1 MTKKALFARPAQT
14 AIAAVLALLA
24 TPALAQLTDPASA
37 PVDSAPE
44 PVADPVIVPDTAAPA
59 AAIPVPGI
67 TPPQIV
73 VPTPPAGLAP
83 TATATATAT
92 EPTPT
97 PRPNAET
104 QREVTPAP
112 AAEST
117 TRATAARTATPAV
130 TRASTA
136 ATAAPIAAPA
146 TAEPAATPLPT
157 VTPSQMMAMQA
168 QADQP
173 AAPQT
178 AETAPP
184 AEAGSDETAYWAIGG
199 GLALLLGAGAI
210 AALRR
215 KHESAEAPQPAGIAP
230 RAAAPEPGAVEPI
243 VAEPVAVMPAMSA
256 TPAMPASPPP
266 EPAFHAS
273 ETRFGSL
280 EAMVAAAPSAENP
293 FLTRRNRLR
302 RANFLLRNGQMPATS
317 QAAVPVRTAAAAAP
331 AQQPQ
336 KAPQPV
342 YSFGGQASYRPRG
355 WKPATT

>member
-24 TPALAQLTDPASA
+24 TPAIAQVADPVGAPADTASA
-37 PVDSAPE
+37 PA
-44 PVADPVIVPDTAAPA
+44 ADPVIVPDTAAPA
-59 AAIPVPGI
+59 AAIPVPGV

-73 VPTPPAGLAP
+73 MPTPPAGLAP
-83 TATATATAT
+83 TATAT
-92 EPTPT
+92 EPTVT
-97 PRPNAET
+97 PRPNALT

-117 TRATAARTATPAV
+117 TRTTAARTATPAL

-146 TAEPAATPLPT
+146 TAQPAATPLPN

-184 AEAGSDETAYWAIGG
+184 PEAGSDDTAYWAIGG
-199 GLALLLGAGAI
+199 GIALLLGAGAI

-215 KHESAEAPQPAGIAP
+215 KHERAEAPQPAAIAP
-230 RAAAPEPGAVEPI
+230 RAVTREQVAV
-243 VAEPVAVMPAMSA
+243 EPVAVM
-256 TPAMPASPPP
+256 PAMPASPPP
-266 EPAFHAS
+266 EPAFHAGDA
-273 ETRFGSL
+273 RFGSL

-302 RANFLLRNGQMPATS
+302 RANFLLRNGQLPATS
-317 QAAVPVRTAAAAAP
+317 QAATPVRTAAAAAP

-336 KAPQPV
+336 KAAQPV
-342 YSFGGQASYRPRG
+342 YSFGGQASYRSRG